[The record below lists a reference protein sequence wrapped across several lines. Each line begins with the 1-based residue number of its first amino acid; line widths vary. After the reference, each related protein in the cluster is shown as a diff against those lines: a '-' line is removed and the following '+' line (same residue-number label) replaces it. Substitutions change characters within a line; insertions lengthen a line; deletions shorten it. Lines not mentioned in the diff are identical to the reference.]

1 VPKPNAATLQD
12 SPAIVLARRFA
23 ERRHGSGAAN
33 ITASQVSRATEIL
46 NTLEGD
52 LDSATVAVE
61 LAAKEGR
68 QDRNGFPKHLGGVLE
83 GGFIERT
90 RAIQAENRRRDD
102 TDLLH
107 RSERA
112 DRERFEAW
120 CRSRANAR
128 IAGLSDGNR
137 HQLVDERLPRF
148 VEEYKYF
155 IRQRELRGE
164 SVSAWAEPRIL
175 ERYGHEGE
183 PSFEEWRRLHDAQ
196 PTGTSGPEEA
206 LQ

>member
-1 VPKPNAATLQD
+1 LPKPNAATLED

-52 LDSATVAVE
+52 LDSAIIAVD
-61 LAAKEGR
+61 LAAAEGR
-68 QDRNGFPKHLGGVLE
+68 RDRNGFPKHLGGVLE
-83 GGFIERT
+83 GGFIEHT
-90 RAIQAENRRRDD
+90 RAIQEENRRRAD
-102 TDLLH
+102 TDHL
-107 RSERA
+107 
-112 DRERFEAW
+112 REREAVERDRFDAW
-120 CRSRANAR
+120 CRSRADAR
-128 IAGLSDGNR
+128 IAELNDGNR
-137 HQLVDERLPRF
+137 HQLVDDRLPRF

-175 ERYGHEGE
+175 ERYGHGGE
-183 PSFEEWRRLHDAQ
+183 PSFEEWRRLHDTQ
-196 PTGTSGPEEA
+196 PTDSSGPVEA